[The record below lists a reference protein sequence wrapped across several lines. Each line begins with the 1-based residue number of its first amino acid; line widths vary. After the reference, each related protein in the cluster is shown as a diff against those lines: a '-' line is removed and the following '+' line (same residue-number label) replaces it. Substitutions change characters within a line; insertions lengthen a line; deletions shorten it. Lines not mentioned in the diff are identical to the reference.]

1 MGKQVFINLPVRDVA
16 RAKAFHEALGHS
28 INPKFSNDEAVCV
41 VVSESIYFM
50 LLKTAFFQ
58 GFTDKGIC
66 DTSTHI
72 EALFA
77 MPEDTRAGVDEKMS
91 RAIAAGGREAGSA
104 RDMGFMY
111 QRTFTDPDG
120 HTFEVFYMDESQF
133 PGA

>member
-1 MGKQVFINLPVRDVA
+1 MGKQIFVNLAVRDVQKA
-16 RAKAFHEALGHS
+16 RDFHLALGHT
-28 INPKFSNDEAVCV
+28 INPKFSNDDAACV

-50 LLKTAFFQ
+50 LLKREFFQ

-72 EALFA
+72 EVLIAL
-77 MPEDTRAGVDEKMS
+77 PEVS
-91 RAIAAGGREAGSA
+91 RAEVDARVASAVAAGGKEAGSA

-111 QRTFTDPDG
+111 QRSFTDPDG
-120 HTFEVFYMDESQF
+120 HTFEVFHMDEAAF